1 MLVAEWERWFSEVE
15 DYLKEQHENEEAS
28 IFWEIA
34 LETGQAHDREFRGMN
49 LDQHN
54 DQKATLEGDRRTFGQ
69 SEGKLIRMSNFLL
82 LEVRRQITEPL
93 SDEQWQHQREWE
105 EYGFDF
111 GSNTT
116 RYNAIVHTI
125 HAPSGR
131 AAPPFRLGKLVRDT
145 DDPTSYSHN
154 GMWINGMRLRIS
166 GLKDGLASQGW
177 LKPGQSIWLNPNP
190 VTQVNLT
197 FSQGEYRLEN
207 DLDLMN
213 AVQTVMR
220 ARWPQLATARPIE
233 GRHVIGDW
241 EPVFTLV
248 VRDNQPEEEVRIE
261 EFVAAAYQRSRRD
274 LEAAEL
280 ADSVQDY
287 SARRNNLLSS
297 VGGLLSPTPGHRTL
311 IQEATEPGQ
320 QELDFSEFLNE
331 LAEDNDDASLLALT
345 GGPVPGMD
353 PPTEHAI
360 TGLAQNLDP
369 SGASGLP
376 GESCGY

>member
-1 MLVAEWERWFSEVE
+1 MLVAEWERWFSDVE
-15 DYLKEQHENEEAS
+15 DYLKEQHEHEEAS
-28 IFWEIA
+28 TFWKIA
-34 LETGQAHDREFRGMN
+34 LESGQAHDREFRGMN
-49 LDQHN
+49 LEQHN
-54 DQKATLEGDRRTFGQ
+54 DQKVTLEGDRRTFEQ
-69 SEGKLIRMSNFLL
+69 SEVKLIRMSNFLL

-116 RYNAIVHTI
+116 RYNAIIHTI

-131 AAPPFRLGKLVRDT
+131 PAPPFRLGKLVRDAE
-145 DDPTSYSHN
+145 DPTSYSHN
-154 GMWINGMRLRIS
+154 GMWINGMRLRIN
-166 GLKDGLASQGW
+166 GLKDGLTTQGW
-177 LKPGQSIWLNPNP
+177 LKPGQSIWLSPNP
-190 VTQVNLT
+190 VTQVNLS
-197 FSQGEYRLEN
+197 FSSGEYRLEN

-233 GRHVIGDW
+233 GRHIIGDW

-248 VRDNQPEEEVRIE
+248 IRDNPPEEEIRIE
-261 EFVAAAYQRSRRD
+261 EFMAAAYQRSRRD

-297 VGGLLSPTPGHRTL
+297 VGALLSPNPGHSTF

-331 LAEDNDDASLLALT
+331 LADDNDDASLLALT
-345 GGPVPGMD
+345 AGPVPGMD

-360 TGLAQNLDP
+360 TDLAQNLDQ

-376 GESCGY
+376 EQSYEY